1 MSDNLYKYYRYKYY
15 LDANHYM
22 RTDGGRSQ
30 VHPHT
35 WEITLEVENNG
46 ADMIDFSLI
55 EDLIKQVFQ
64 PYQNMIINEVK
75 PFDTVNPTTEDMG
88 IYFKKQLE
96 EKMLE
101 KNWKVKMLTI
111 SENPNRTFVIY

>member
-1 MSDNLYKYYRYKYY
+1 MSENLYRFYRYKYY

-22 RTDGGRSQ
+22 RNDDGRSQ

-35 WEITLEVENNG
+35 WEITLEVENDG
-46 ADMIDFSLI
+46 ADMIDFSQI
-55 EDLIKQVFQ
+55 EDLIKKVFL

-75 PFDTVNPTTEDMG
+75 PFDAVNPTTENMG

-96 EKMLE
+96 GVMLE
-101 KNWKVKMLTI
+101 KNWKLKMLTI